1 MLENWNYYGFGG
13 GEEEAKIEVSTILS
27 ITKLK
32 SWEVVLFLLS
42 LILFA
47 VIASFQP

>member
-32 SWEVVLFLLS
+32 SWKVILFLLS
-42 LILFA
+42 LILFS